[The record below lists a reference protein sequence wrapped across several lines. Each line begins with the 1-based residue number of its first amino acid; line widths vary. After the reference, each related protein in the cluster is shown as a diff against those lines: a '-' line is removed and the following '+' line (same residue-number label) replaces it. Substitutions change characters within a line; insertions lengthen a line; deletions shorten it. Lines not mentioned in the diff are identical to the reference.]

1 MVDLETVAIVALTV
15 QGANQGDTTTLTKTL
30 IEVAETI
37 EQVMPEKEMTQ
48 VVVDK
53 GMHSIQRIVYLREL
67 GVSRYVCEPDT
78 KRCLWEGD
86 CQAVKVSTGIVAE
99 SEESRVESCFAKGS
113 PTGTVLCSPVPEW
126 RDEEDRTEVTP

>member
-67 GVSRYVCEPDT
+67 GVRDT
-78 KRCLWEGD
+78 FANRT
-86 CQAVKVSTGIVAE
+86 QSAVSGRET
-99 SEESRVESCFAKGS
+99 AK
-113 PTGTVLCSPVPEW
+113 P
-126 RDEEDRTEVTP
+126 